1 MRQTQ
6 LYAAAPKAKKHL
18 KMPIENVH
26 LCDTEAAARIKEKS
40 RSDFM
45 SP

>member
-26 LCDTEAAARIKEKS
+26 LCDTEATARIK
-40 RSDFM
+40 
-45 SP
+45 

>member
-6 LYAAAPKAKKHL
+6 LYAADPKAKKHL

-26 LCDTEAAARIKEKS
+26 LCDTEAAARIK
-40 RSDFM
+40 
-45 SP
+45 